1 MSRFVRTSGRG
12 RTLACAAIVVMVLGL
27 GVDVRGQAPGGTPD
41 TPAAQDE
48 FVPVDRLPS
57 QEELPAAPLVM
68 TAYAAAWLVLFGY
81 VVSIW
86 RRLARVERE
95 MRALGR
101 TAAAADRPGP
111 PRGSPGDGGLG

>member
-1 MSRFVRTSGRG
+1 MSRFLRFPVPRGRALGALVCAATLAAVLAAPADGRG
-12 RTLACAAIVVMVLGL
+12 
-27 GVDVRGQAPGGTPD
+27 QTPER
-41 TPAAQDE
+41 PAAQDE

-68 TAYAAAWLVLFGY
+68 TAYAAAWLVIFAY

-95 MRALGR
+95 MAALGR
-101 TAAAADRPGP
+101 TAAAADRT
-111 PRGSPGDGGLG
+111 SPARRPAGEGGAG